1 MVQREQEKLRRNL
14 AKYNN
19 FVREKESKVN
29 AKYWEILYNKKTQIL
44 QTRSPRG
51 SASSPRS
58 ATTRGPSR
66 GSSATGGSR

>member
-29 AKYWEILYNKKTQIL
+29 AKYWEILHNKKNQIL
-44 QTRSPRG
+44 PRSPRG